1 MSTTPVTTPTSTA
14 PTTPTTTPTSMIQNS
29 DFKSS
34 KNSMTSLQYI
44 IGGSVCVVLLLIFTI
59 YKNKKTCRVQNSK
72 RRPLPEIPDPK
83 STYSQDGNNLY
94 EEVDEIY
101 EEPVNLFRK
110 ENEYLDPTI
119 LVGGVVLEN
128 SFYEA

>member
-44 IGGSVCVVLLLIFTI
+44 IGGSVCVLLLLIFTI
-59 YKNKKTCRVQNSK
+59 YKNKKKCRVQNSK

-101 EEPVNLFRK
+101 EEPVVLFRK